1 LISPLKTSDWP
12 TPSKV
17 SLLVS
22 NLWKIFLEAK
32 NPMAE
37 TFREQ
42 GEWVDGFLFVGNHL
56 ALDFLNTKPILEGTR
71 RELLPNAAALQRWLI
86 ASGIVTPRTDKAMLR
101 AWRNAPDSEA
111 FVANLTAF
119 RERLRTAVL
128 RLEDGLLPKAA
139 LLSEINALLQAHPQ
153 RVSLARRGS
162 RMAVH
167 PVFEPRRPDDVW
179 TPIVD
184 AVANLLSGVDPSRIR
199 KCEAESC
206 VVHFYDTSKK
216 GSRRW
221 CSMNICG
228 NRLKVAA
235 YQRRRRLAGG

>member
-1 LISPLKTSDWP
+1 
-12 TPSKV
+12 
-17 SLLVS
+17 
-22 NLWKIFLEAK
+22 
-32 NPMAE
+32 MAE
-37 TFREQ
+37 IFREQ

-86 ASGIVTPRTDKAMLR
+86 ASGIVTSGNDKAMLR
-101 AWRNAPDSEA
+101 AWRDARDSEA
-111 FVANLTAF
+111 VVGNLTAF
-119 RERLRTAVL
+119 RERLRAGVL
-128 RLEDGLLPKAA
+128 RLEEGLLPKAT
-139 LLSEINALLQAHPQ
+139 LLSEINGLLKAHPQ

-179 TPIVD
+179 APIVA
-184 AVANLLSGVDPSRIR
+184 AVANLLSEADPRRIR

-206 VVHFYDTSKK
+206 VVHFYDRSKK

-235 YQRRRRLAGG
+235 YQRRRRFAGG